1 MSKRVMFFGTNNS
14 TLENEYTLG
23 SGVGRKTISISN
35 ALSKRAVIP
44 VNKRVVFNITLIP
57 GRPRKF

>member
-1 MSKRVMFFGTNNS
+1 MSKRVLFFGNNNS
-14 TLENEYTLG
+14 TLNNEYTLG
-23 SGVGRKTISISN
+23 SGVGRKTVSIRN

-44 VNKRVVFNITLIP
+44 VNKRVVFSINLFP